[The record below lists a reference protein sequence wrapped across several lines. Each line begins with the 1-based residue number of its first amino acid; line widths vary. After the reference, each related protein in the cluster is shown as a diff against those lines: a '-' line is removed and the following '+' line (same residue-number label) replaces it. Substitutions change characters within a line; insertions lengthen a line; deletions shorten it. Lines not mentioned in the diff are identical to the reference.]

1 MEEQLIKKIK
11 GGMMGMKMK
20 TKQPQEVAVL
30 LNKLKN
36 VNKFMYEELLND
48 YKQTLQTIKN
58 TK

>member
-1 MEEQLIKKIK
+1 
-11 GGMMGMKMK
+11 MKMK

-36 VNKFMYEELLND
+36 INKFMYEELLND